1 MFMRTLCGSF
11 AHLSI
16 RVSVFLIL
24 LDTFLN
30 INIRQNT
37 TFVVSTFANS
47 LLDFLL
53 LVVEISH
60 FLTLELSST
69 FVISSIV
76 LIY

>member
-47 LLDFLL
+47 LLDFLF

-60 FLTLELSST
+60 FLMLELSST
-69 FVISSIV
+69 FVIASIV